1 MSLHASTIPG
11 VLIDESDDARA
22 QFIAAREGKLN
33 IPDRLP
39 TQAEILFT
47 ARWLHMDPY
56 EVALNNDVNF
66 NELEPGDLSE
76 ADQLRY
82 QPAMARSDLAWLVTA
97 RAIAVGITI
106 AAVAGGAGWVW
117 RTFELARFSQ

>member
-1 MSLHASTIPG
+1 MSLHQSTMPG
-11 VLIDESDDARA
+11 ILMDESDDARA

-33 IPDRLP
+33 IPERLP

-47 ARWLHMDPY
+47 ARWLNMDPL
-56 EVALNNDVNF
+56 EVAFNNDVNF

-82 QPAMARSDLAWLVTA
+82 QPAMTRADTAWLWV
-97 RAIAVGITI
+97 AITVGTCITI
-106 AAVAGGAGWVW
+106 AAVAGGTGWLW
-117 RTFELARFSQ
+117 RTFDLARFFQ